1 MADKE
6 EKKDEKQEV
15 AEQTRS
21 AAERPKKNEAL
32 NQKTKPQEKEE
43 SKDEKAPKKEGT
55 KEKKAEKAEEK
66 PEKTTAKP
74 KKKSR
79 GKKRNVPEGN
89 AYIQASYNNTVVTL
103 TEPNGNVIAWSSA
116 GSSGFKGA
124 RKATPYAAQISAEN
138 AAEKAAPYG
147 LERVHVHVKGV
158 GTGREQAI
166 RGLVAAGINII
177 SINDV
182 TPIPHNGCRKKKPR
196 RV

>member
-6 EKKDEKQEV
+6 EKKDKNKANPDLAGPKNEKQEV
-15 AEQTRS
+15 KKKSTKES
-21 AAERPKKNEAL
+21 AVK
-32 NQKTKPQEKEE
+32 KEE
-43 SKDEKAPKKEGT
+43 SKTEKKETTKEKAPKKE
-55 KEKKAEKAEEK
+55 
-66 PEKTTAKP
+66 EKTTTKP

-103 TEPNGNVIAWSSA
+103 TESNGNVIAWSSA

-138 AAEKAAPYG
+138 AAQKAAPYG

-166 RGLVAAGINII
+166 RGLVAAGINIV

-182 TPIPHNGCRKKKPR
+182 TPIPHNGCRPPKRR

>member
-1 MADKE
+1 MAEEEDKE
-6 EKKDEKQEV
+6 KLEKKDAKKEKSAK
-15 AEQTRS
+15 AE
-21 AAERPKKNEAL
+21 KK
-32 NQKTKPQEKEE
+32 
-43 SKDEKAPKKEGT
+43 SKDESVEKKEKESKAPKKEET
-55 KEKKAEKAEEK
+55 KAKKTEEK
-66 PEKTTAKP
+66 PEKPTAKP

-166 RGLVAAGINII
+166 RGLVAAGINIV

-182 TPIPHNGCRKKKPR
+182 TPIPHNGCRKKKKR